1 VLGIEGSLAD
11 SASSP
16 TTMRSRAFQRSGT
29 SPFALPS
36 CVAADVQSPATA
48 GASTPGAPSA
58 DAAKNA
64 RNLRSERENWARRG
78 LAGASPP
85 PRDCTAQG
93 SVRVM
98 VRCRPACL
106 LGEEASTVDRDTTA
120 SASSV
125 PGGVTV
131 IDNTMVEVQEPVT
144 GRMPKRFRMDRTFGG
159 DASTADVFA
168 AGVKDLV
175 HAVASGSSA
184 AVLAYGPTGAG
195 KTHTMHG
202 TAGGEP
208 GLVQL
213 AASELLQQA
222 GGKPVSVSMLE
233 LHNDTL
239 ADLLVAA
246 SAAAPPLE
254 VRGGSAPG
262 STATVEGAREV
273 QASNLNALLTTM
285 RTGLARRQVA
295 ATLRNS
301 ASSRSHVI
309 VILGL
314 GEGRLTLVDL
324 AGLERVKRSG
334 VEGSMLREAQSVNR
348 SLQSLSDVVE
358 ALRRGA
364 PHVPC
369 RNSKL
374 ARLLAGPL
382 SGSSETV
389 AVVSV
394 APGAETCDE
403 ALAALFFAERLRRL
417 PAKTGSTTGSP
428 QGVRPRAERQ
438 SHS

>member
-1 VLGIEGSLAD
+1 MSVDA
-11 SASSP
+11 P
-16 TTMRSRAFQRSGT
+16 TTDRE
-29 SPFALPS
+29 P
-36 CVAADVQSPATA
+36 TA
-48 GASTPGAPSA
+48 GASGVLG
-58 DAAKNA
+58 
-64 RNLRSERENWARRG
+64 RV
-78 LAGASPP
+78 
-85 PRDCTAQG
+85 
-93 SVRVM
+93 SV
-98 VRCRPACL
+98 
-106 LGEEASTVDRDTTA
+106 VD
-120 SASSV
+120 S
-125 PGGVTV
+125 
-131 IDNTMVEVQEPVT
+131 TMVEVQEPVT
-144 GRMPKRFRMDRTFGG
+144 GRKPKRFRMDRTFGG
-159 DASTADVFA
+159 ESSTADVFA
-168 AGVKDLV
+168 AGVRDLV

-202 TAGGEP
+202 NAGGDA

-213 AASELLQQA
+213 AASELLQRA

-233 LHNDTL
+233 LHNETL

-246 SAAAPPLE
+246 PPLPSAAAAPPLE
-254 VRGGSAPG
+254 VRGGCAPG
-262 STATVEGAREV
+262 STAIVEGAREV
-273 QASNLNALLTTM
+273 QAGSVSALLTTI

-295 ATLRNS
+295 ATLRNTT
-301 ASSRSHVI
+301 SSRSHVI
-309 VILGL
+309 VILGM

-348 SLQSLSDVVE
+348 SLQSLGDVVE

-364 PHVPC
+364 SHVPC

-389 AVVSV
+389 AVVCV

-417 PAKTGSTTGSP
+417 PSKAATAIGSP

-438 SHS
+438 AHS

>member
-1 VLGIEGSLAD
+1 MDRE
-11 SASSP
+11 
-16 TTMRSRAFQRSGT
+16 T
-29 SPFALPS
+29 
-36 CVAADVQSPATA
+36 TA
-48 GASTPGAPSA
+48 GASGV
-58 DAAKNA
+58 
-64 RNLRSERENWARRG
+64 L
-78 LAGASPP
+78 
-85 PRDCTAQG
+85 
-93 SVRVM
+93 
-98 VRCRPACL
+98 
-106 LGEEASTVDRDTTA
+106 
-120 SASSV
+120 
-125 PGGVTV
+125 GGVSV
-131 IDNTMVEVQEPVT
+131 VDSTMVEVQEPVT

-159 DASTADVFA
+159 EASTADVFA
-168 AGVKDLV
+168 AGVRDLV
-175 HAVASGSSA
+175 HAVASGSNA

-202 TAGGEP
+202 NAGGEP
-208 GLVQL
+208 GLVEL
-213 AASELLQQA
+213 AASELLQRA

-246 SAAAPPLE
+246 PPLPSAAVPPLE
-254 VRGGSAPG
+254 VRGGCAPG
-262 STATVEGAREV
+262 STAIVEGAREV
-273 QASNLNALLTTM
+273 QANSVNALLTTM

-295 ATLRNS
+295 ATLCNS
-301 ASSRSHVI
+301 TSSRSHVI

-348 SLQSLSDVVE
+348 SLQSLGDVVE

-389 AVVSV
+389 AVVCV

-417 PAKTGSTTGSP
+417 PAKAGSITGSP
-428 QGVRPRAERQ
+428 LGGRPRAERQ
-438 SHS
+438 AHS